1 MSKKNDDEDF
11 DILSSSSSSSNDEN
25 DNETVDYDSNNEDD
39 ISSVNDSLNYNNNNT
54 FDEYEND
61 EDINYEVNDDEPIE
75 DYLQKINNDVE
86 SNIIS
91 NFHQELKQHNN
102 EEIELLL
109 KITRNKDGDIVDDLH
124 KTIQM
129 MTKYE
134 RCRILSER
142 TVQLNSGAQTF
153 LDNDEIKDI
162 MDNSL
167 IAIKELNA
175 KKIPFIIKR
184 TLPDGH
190 SEYWNSC
197 DLELIF
203 NH

>member
-11 DILSSSSSSSNDEN
+11 DILSSSSSSSSNDDN
-25 DNETVDYDSNNEDD
+25 DNETIDYDSNNEDD
-39 ISSVNDSLNYNNNNT
+39 ISSEIDSLNYNNT
-54 FDEYEND
+54 FDEYQNDED

-102 EEIELLL
+102 EEIELLT
-109 KITRNKDGDIVDDLH
+109 KITRNKYGDIVDDLH
-124 KTIQM
+124 KTIQI

-142 TVQLNSGAQTF
+142 TVQLDSGAQTF

-162 MDNSL
+162 MDNYL

-197 DLELIF
+197 DLELII
-203 NH
+203 